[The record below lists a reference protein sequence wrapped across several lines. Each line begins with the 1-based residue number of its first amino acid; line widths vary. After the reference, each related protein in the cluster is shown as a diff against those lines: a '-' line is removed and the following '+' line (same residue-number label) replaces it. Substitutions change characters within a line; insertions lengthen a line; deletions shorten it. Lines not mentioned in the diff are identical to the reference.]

1 MGLTAQPDMWFDP
14 DMSIGVE
21 GRIERLNVAAARRV
35 IEPDHDLPG
44 ALGPGRVLPD
54 ELLSIHGLDL
64 DLSEEQRI
72 RLGREELAA
81 SLRSGIL
88 FEAVLE
94 AGFAMQ
100 IAKSDDVTDPRITFL
115 LHEIGE
121 ETRHQRVF
129 QRLVQQLQPTA
140 VRRQLGLV
148 DRALEAAGP
157 HLIIALPAL
166 FHTLVLAGEEIPD
179 LLQQRS
185 IAHPDTDP
193 FLKEVNRYHRSEE
206 ARHLSYAKAVFPEV
220 WSEANRIDRLAV
232 HHVAPWVVKDM
243 FRFLVGPGVYETV
256 GLPGRETWEAVQQL
270 PGRRALLHE
279 AMRNVLATLVDA
291 GALRTTRLP
300 AGWRDVCG
308 LDARGQPVG

>member
-1 MGLTAQPDMWFDP
+1 MWFDP
-14 DMSIGVE
+14 DMALGTT
-21 GRIERLNVAAARRV
+21 GRVERLNTAAARRV
-35 IEPDHDLPG
+35 IEPDTDLPG

-64 DLSEEQRI
+64 DLTEEQRGK
-72 RLGREELAA
+72 LGREELAA

-88 FEAVLE
+88 FEAILE

-121 ETRHQRVF
+121 ETRHQRIF
-129 QRLVQQLQPTA
+129 QRLVQQLEPTA
-140 VRRQLGLV
+140 QRRQLGLV
-148 DRALEAAGP
+148 DRTLEAVGP

-179 LLQQRS
+179 LLQRRS
-185 IAHPDTDP
+185 VEHPDTDP

-206 ARHLSYAKAVFPEV
+206 ARHLSYAKAVLPEV
-220 WSEANRIDRLAV
+220 WERANRIDRLAV
-232 HHVAPWVVKDM
+232 RHVAPWVVKDM

-256 GLPGRETWEAVQQL
+256 GLPGQETWEAVQEL
-270 PGRRALLHE
+270 PGRKALLHE

-291 GALRTTRLP
+291 GALRQDRLP
-300 AGWRDVCG
+300 EGWRDVCG
-308 LDARGQPVG
+308 LDERGRPLA

>member
-1 MGLTAQPDMWFDP
+1 MTRGT
-14 DMSIGVE
+14 IE
-21 GRIERLNVAAARRV
+21 RIERLNAAAARRV
-35 IEPDHDLPG
+35 IEPDEHLPG
-44 ALGPGRVLPD
+44 ALGLGRVLPD

-64 DLSEEQRI
+64 DLTEEQRI

-88 FEAVLE
+88 FEAILE

-121 ETRHQRVF
+121 ETRHQRMF
-129 QRLVQQLQPTA
+129 QRLVQQLEPTA
-140 VRRQLGLV
+140 VRRQIGWV
-148 DRALEAAGP
+148 DRVLEAVGP

-179 LLQQRS
+179 LLQKRS
-185 IAHPDTDP
+185 VEHPDTDP
-193 FLKEVNRYHRSEE
+193 FLAEVNRYHRSEE
-206 ARHLSYAKAVFPEV
+206 ARHLSYAKAVLPEI
-220 WSEANRIDRLAV
+220 WDRASLIDRIAV
-232 HHVAPWVVKDM
+232 RRVAPWVVQDM

-256 GLPGRETWEAVQQL
+256 GLPGQETWEAVQEL

-279 AMRNVLATLVDA
+279 AMRNVLATLIDA
-291 GALRTTRLP
+291 GALRPGRLP
-300 AGWRDVCG
+300 SGWRDVAG
-308 LDARGQPVG
+308 VGAEGEPLV

>member
-1 MGLTAQPDMWFDP
+1 MWFDP
-14 DMSIGVE
+14 DMGTITARV
-21 GRIERLNVAAARRV
+21 ERLNAAAARRV
-35 IEPDHDLPG
+35 IEPDIDLPG

-54 ELLSIHGLDL
+54 ELLSIHGLEL
-64 DLSEEQRI
+64 DLTEEQRI

-88 FEAVLE
+88 FEAILE

-121 ETRHQRVF
+121 ETRHQRMF
-129 QRLVQQLQPTA
+129 QRLVTQLQPTA
-140 VRRQLGLV
+140 VRRQIGPV
-148 DRALEAAGP
+148 DRVLEAVGP

-179 LLQQRS
+179 LLQRRS
-185 IAHPDTDP
+185 VEHPDTDP
-193 FLKEVNRYHRSEE
+193 FLAEVNRYHRSEE
-206 ARHLSYAKAVFPEV
+206 ARHLSYAKAAMPEV
-220 WSEANRIDRLAV
+220 WKQANRIDRIAV
-232 HHVAPWVVKDM
+232 RRVAPWVVNDM

-270 PGRRALLHE
+270 PQRRALLHE
-279 AMRNVLATLVDA
+279 AMRSVLATLIAA
-291 GALRTTRLP
+291 GTLRPGRLP
-300 AGWRDVCG
+300 RGWQEVCG
-308 LDARGQPVG
+308 VDVHGRPV

>member
-1 MGLTAQPDMWFDP
+1 MGTTT
-14 DMSIGVE
+14 
-21 GRIERLNVAAARRV
+21 RIDRLNQASARRV

-44 ALGPGRVLPD
+44 SLGPGRVLPD

-64 DLSEEQRI
+64 DLTEDQRI

-88 FEAVLE
+88 FEAILE

-121 ETRHQRVF
+121 ETRHQRMF

-140 VRRQLGLV
+140 VRRELGRV
-148 DRALEAAGP
+148 DRVLEAVGP

-179 LLQQRS
+179 LLQKRS
-185 IAHPDTDP
+185 VEHPGTDP
-193 FLKEVNRYHRSEE
+193 FLAEVNRYHRSEE
-206 ARHLSYAKAVFPEV
+206 ARHLSYAKAVLPEV
-220 WSEANRIDRLAV
+220 WERANAIDRVAV
-232 HHVAPWVVKDM
+232 RRVAPWVVHDM
-243 FRFLVGPGVYETV
+243 FRFLIGPGVYETV

-291 GALRTTRLP
+291 GALRPGRLP
-300 AGWRDVCG
+300 KGWREVCG
-308 LDARGQPVG
+308 VDAGGTPIT

>member
-1 MGLTAQPDMWFDP
+1 MGTTTT
-14 DMSIGVE
+14 
-21 GRIERLNVAAARRV
+21 RIERLNQAALRRV
-35 IEPDHDLPG
+35 IEPDTDLPG
-44 ALGPGRVLPD
+44 ELGPGRVLPD

-64 DLSEEQRI
+64 DLTEEQRI
-72 RLGREELAA
+72 TLGREELAA

-88 FEAVLE
+88 FEAILE

-121 ETRHQRVF
+121 ETRHQRMF

-140 VRRQLGLV
+140 VRRQIGPV
-148 DRALEAAGP
+148 DRALEAVGP

-179 LLQQRS
+179 LLQKRS
-185 IAHPDTDP
+185 VEHPDTDP
-193 FLKEVNRYHRSEE
+193 FLAEVNRYHRAEE
-206 ARHLSYAKAVFPEV
+206 ARHLSYARAVLPEV
-220 WSEANRIDRLAV
+220 WEQANRIDRIAV

-256 GLPGRETWEAVQQL
+256 GLPGQETWEAVQDL
-270 PGRRALLHE
+270 PARRSLLHE
-279 AMRNVLATLVDA
+279 AMRNVLGSLVDA
-291 GALRTTRLP
+291 GALRPGRLP
-300 AGWRDVCG
+300 KGWQDVCG
-308 LDARGQPVG
+308 VDARGEPTT